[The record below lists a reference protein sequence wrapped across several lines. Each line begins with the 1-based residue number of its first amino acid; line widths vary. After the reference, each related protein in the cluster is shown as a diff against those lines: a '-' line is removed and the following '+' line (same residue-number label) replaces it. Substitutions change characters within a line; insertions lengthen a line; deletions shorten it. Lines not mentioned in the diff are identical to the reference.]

1 MKVGIAIARL
11 TDTAVI
17 ASNSAIFVSAYYSN
31 NSLFYFSTSRD
42 RKAEKLKAQPKEI
55 ISTLRVILGLLFMQ
69 EKTRNGYVTGLVCL
83 LIFFLFLIFAFNNEF
98 NLSGQIIWVI
108 TIFFGALGFGS
119 LWKPD
124 SIGEIA
130 TQILKNLSESGEDT
144 SDSHNIQIQEKSSGA
159 VQAMATQGASVTIN
173 VDSKKS
179 EVYSLIHTMIKRVNR
194 EVPRKTALQLTAGA
208 WVDAS
213 LMDFNEIS
221 ALFNQHS
228 DKFRDEDLDM
238 WLEIEK
244 EIKTKNGF
252 FLGKRRQAWFDYLET
267 EYNRLKRL
275 KQTR

>member
-1 MKVGIAIARL
+1 MEDK
-11 TDTAVI
+11 
-17 ASNSAIFVSAYYSN
+17 
-31 NSLFYFSTSRD
+31 
-42 RKAEKLKAQPKEI
+42 RK
-55 ISTLRVILGLLFMQ
+55 
-69 EKTRNGYVTGLVCL
+69 NGYVTGIVCL
-83 LIFFLFLIFAFNNEF
+83 LIFFVFLIFAINNAW
-98 NLSGQIIWVI
+98 NMSGQIIWVI

-173 VDSKKS
+173 VNSKDM
-179 EVYSLIHTMIKRVNR
+179 EVYSLIHTMIIRVNKQ
-194 EVPRKTALQLTAGA
+194 VPRETALQLTVGA

-213 LMDFNEIS
+213 LVDFEKIS

-228 DKFRDEDLDM
+228 DKFRDEDLEM
-238 WLEIEK
+238 WLEIEN

-252 FLGKRRQAWFDYLET
+252 FLDKDRQEWFDYLEAK
-267 EYNRLKRL
+267 YNRLKRS
-275 KQTR
+275 KID